1 MNLQRQ
7 RSFSILTVQDQNVT
21 IILDWHDTRFEI
33 TFWHAGHNKNRQSD
47 TVKTERR
54 THTVQTDRQTELK
67 QKDRQS

>member
-33 TFWHAGHNKNRQSD
+33 TFWHAGHNKYQQTD
-47 TVKTERR
+47 TIK
-54 THTVQTDRQTELK
+54 TDRQTQLK
-67 QKDRQS
+67 LKDRNQ

>member
-33 TFWHAGHNKNRQSD
+33 TFWHAGHNKNRQTD

-54 THTVQTDRQTELK
+54 TQLK
-67 QKDRQS
+67 LIDKHS